1 MVQLREIVRRF
12 IKLNLLRRI
21 ELNKAA
27 ADEGLYFGQ
36 LPIVEYIIR
45 NEGCT
50 QKEIA
55 DKLGVTPASIAIST
69 KRMQKAGL
77 IEKLTDE
84 SDLRRNRLSATGN
97 GIELARICRAQA
109 DDLDKRMFEGFS
121 QQELVMMKDNLD
133 RMIGNISDESD
144 IGVDMY
150 SITALKN
157 KIGRRNNRHKG
168 ESNKMSKISKSK
180 EEV

>member
-1 MVQLREIVRRF
+1 MAQFREIVGRL

-27 ADEGLYFGQ
+27 TDEGLYFGQ
-36 LPIVEYIIR
+36 LPIMEYIIR

-77 IEKLTDE
+77 VDKLADE
-84 SDLRRNRLSATGN
+84 SDLRCNRLSATDN

-121 QQELVMMKDNLD
+121 DQELATTKDNLD
-133 RMIGNISDESD
+133 RMIENISDGSE
-144 IGVDMY
+144 IGIDMY
-150 SITALKN
+150 SITALKS
-157 KIGRRNNRHKG
+157 KIRKNRHKA
-168 ESNKMSKISKSK
+168 NQTK
-180 EEV
+180 